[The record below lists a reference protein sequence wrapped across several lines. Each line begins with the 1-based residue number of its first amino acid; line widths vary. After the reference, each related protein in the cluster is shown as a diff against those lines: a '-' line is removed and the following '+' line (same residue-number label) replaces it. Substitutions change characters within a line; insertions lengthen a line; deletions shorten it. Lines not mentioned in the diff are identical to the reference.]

1 MDRNKAVAIYKQIMK
16 ISDSM
21 VTNAF
26 NLKESGDNDYQ
37 INIRIAHYT
46 DVIKEI
52 SEIAKNNKLSI
63 KEENGE
69 IILYTPK

>member
-1 MDRNKAVAIYKQIMK
+1 LDRNKAVAVYKQIMK

>member
-1 MDRNKAVAIYKQIMK
+1 MK